1 MQKQQKQLS
10 GVLSCEVFLVS
21 STLYVRTASRYVK
34 EILRNVAGFDVT
46 YTASDSVIRVFAI
59 THDNAL
65 VVLDCSLAPRSI
77 TTTQVTT
84 RSNSKSVSAVFTS
97 VGTFYCVLSTD
108 NELFFIKDAQ
118 QTRLTWGSTRLP
130 DYDLVV
136 SADGKNVRVLYSKTS
151 SPEQVYVDNYG
162 YDGGVEPETSTTYK
176 CQFILF
182 DFQLGLGLVSSPV
195 I

>member
-1 MQKQQKQLS
+1 MQQRKQL
-10 GVLSCEVFLVS
+10 GGLLECEIFLVS
-21 STLYVRTASRYVK
+21 STLYARTSTGYVK
-34 EILRNVAGFDVT
+34 EILRDIVGFDVT

-59 THDNAL
+59 THENVL
-65 VVLDCSLAPRSI
+65 VVMDCSMAPRAI
-77 TTTQVTT
+77 TTTQITT
-84 RSNSKSVSAVFTS
+84 RPNSKSVSAVFTS
-97 VGTFYCVLSTD
+97 VGLFYCVLSTS
-108 NELFFIKDAQ
+108 NELFFVKDAQ
-118 QTRLTWGSTRLP
+118 QTRLTWSATRLP

-176 CQFILF
+176 CAFILY
-182 DFQLGLGLVSSPV
+182 DFQLGLGLVSTPV